1 MPTALQGFRENNRE
15 RRGVGPPCQHSRAFS
30 ASGKGLKRWPL
41 ILSPTLRSAARCL
54 ARRASRRSRWRGL
67 AGGRPSRRALL
78 DIMMP
83 CSQHEDMRTTL
94 TLDDDVAAK
103 LKAES
108 RRAGRPFREIVN
120 ETLRRG
126 LTSRRVTAQRQA
138 FKIRIRDLGDLKPG
152 LSLDRVAEL
161 IEHVEG
167 SLHR

>member
-1 MPTALQGFRENNRE
+1 
-15 RRGVGPPCQHSRAFS
+15 
-30 ASGKGLKRWPL
+30 
-41 ILSPTLRSAARCL
+41 
-54 ARRASRRSRWRGL
+54 
-67 AGGRPSRRALL
+67 
-78 DIMMP
+78 
-83 CSQHEDMRTTL
+83 MRTRL

-108 RRAGRPFREIVN
+108 CRAGRPFREIVN

-126 LTSRRVTAQRQA
+126 LTNRRVTAQRQA
-138 FKIRIRDLGDLKPG
+138 FMISIRDLGDLKPG